1 MVSSADPKTGEVS
14 MVFWSLMHI
23 LTFFLD
29 IIAVLGVTNGDKNLE
44 IIILRQQVRILQR
57 KVKSP
62 PRIYDPER
70 IILAT
75 LADKFSHSTKDAR
88 HHLYQVMLIFKP
100 DTVLRWHRKLVR
112 RKWTFRR
119 KGNPGRPKISPEL
132 EALIVRLAKENTR
145 WGYDKI
151 HGELL
156 KLGHNL
162 SATSVRSVL
171 KRHRITP
178 ASERA
183 TGTWCSFLGHYKDQI
198 LACDFFTVET
208 IRLKTIYVLFF
219 IELGTRRIY
228 LAGCTTNPD
237 ITWVTLQARQLVWN
251 LKDDT
256 RDMAF
261 IIHDNDTKF
270 TSSYDNV
277 FSSEGIEILNTPY
290 RAPRA
295 NAYAE
300 RWVRSIREECLD
312 HILVLNENHLHCV
325 LREDGEY
332 YKHAPPHQGLGQHF
346 PVSGLVSNT
355 AGPIRRRDIMGGV
368 IHDYYRQ
375 PSASVSG
382 YG

>member
-1 MVSSADPKTGEVS
+1 
-14 MVFWSLMHI
+14 MHI
-23 LTFFLD
+23 LTLFLD

-57 KVKSP
+57 KVKSS
-62 PRIYDPER
+62 PRISDPER

-75 LADKFSHSTKDAR
+75 LTDKFSHSTKDAR

-119 KGNPGRPKISPEL
+119 KRNPGRPKISSEL
-132 EALIVRLAKENTR
+132 KALIVRLAKENTR
-145 WGYDKI
+145 LGYDKI

-178 ASERA
+178 ASERS
-183 TGTWCSFLGHYKDQI
+183 TGTWRSFLGHYKDQI

-208 IRLKTIYVLFF
+208 IWLKTNNVLFF
-219 IELGTRRIY
+219 IELGTWRIY

-237 ITWVTLQARQLVWN
+237 ITWVTQQARQLVWN
-251 LKDDT
+251 LKDDS

-261 IIHDNDTKF
+261 LIHDNDTKF
-270 TSSYDNV
+270 GSSYDNV
-277 FSSEGIEILNTPY
+277 FSSEGIEILHTPY
-290 RAPRA
+290 RVPRA

-300 RWVRSIREECLD
+300 RCVRSVREECLD
-312 HILVLNENHLHCV
+312 HIPVLNENHLHSV
-325 LREDGEY
+325 LREYGEY
-332 YKHAPPHQGLGQHF
+332 YNHARPHQGLGQHF
-346 PVSGLVSNT
+346 PVSGPVTNT
-355 AGPIRRRDIMGGV
+355 AGPIRRRDILGGV

-375 PSASVSG
+375 PFASFSG
-382 YG
+382 YI